1 VAPKFRGLWHRRAK
15 KIAKIGSLRDH
26 REPRIEFSH
35 GLREHACGGPEAEMR
50 CGRPSALAIHA
61 DPGLASVRGLD
72 WLGPDQRH
80 GKGPSMSIE
89 LADAELVM
97 LSAAARRDDRR
108 LIPAPKPSCLRST
121 FLW

>member
-1 VAPKFRGLWHRRAK
+1 
-15 KIAKIGSLRDH
+15 
-26 REPRIEFSH
+26 
-35 GLREHACGGPEAEMR
+35 
-50 CGRPSALAIHA
+50 
-61 DPGLASVRGLD
+61 
-72 WLGPDQRH
+72 
-80 GKGPSMSIE
+80 MSIE